1 MFMSVKTVAIILATT
16 TFLAACSSS
25 SRLTSF
31 RATEVNYNDS
41 SWCVPPRLKM
51 VLNRV
56 SRQFGEVTVTS
67 TQRRWLENRRLGG
80 ARGSYHRR
88 CQAVDFTVSGGGSS
102 AVLAYLR
109 SQDAVGGYKYYPGG
123 FYHIDSGP
131 RRTW

>member
-1 MFMSVKTVAIILATT
+1 MLINIKTVAIILATT
-16 TFLAACSSS
+16 ILVAACSSS

-31 RATEVNYNDS
+31 GATGVNYNDT

-56 SRQFGEVTVTS
+56 SRRFGTVTVTS
-67 TQRRWLENRRLGG
+67 THRRWLENRHVGG

-88 CQAVDFTVSGGGSS
+88 CQAVDFTVVGNHSQ
-102 AVLAYLR
+102 VLAYLR
-109 SQDAVGGYKYYPGG
+109 SQDAVGGYKLYPGG
-123 FYHIDSGP
+123 HFHIDTGP